1 MKVLSD
7 FDGVWTDPCA
17 EGAAVRQ
24 ELVEQAGR
32 AAGIELEEAQRDF
45 EEFERA
51 VLAKPRDYGWIS
63 AGRLTAFADED
74 PFCLPSGLA
83 GWVESAPGQRER
95 AYRQA
100 ILGAGHASLSSFAD
114 HCFHAATARLRAEH
128 PPAMLPESRAH
139 FDQLIEAGA
148 EVVVVSNS
156 SEEKVVGWFR
166 SIGVDAGVEQGRAL
180 RVVGSARKFE
190 LGASGEALSVA
201 GREVQVDRPLY
212 RAVLETEGPDVVLG
226 DVFSLDLALPH
237 FLRLKK
243 APGAPRHTVLRR
255 NAYSPDWVTEKFA
268 DGAIDHVVDSVGE
281 LAVLIQKLD

>member
-7 FDGVWTDPCA
+7 FDGVWTDPRA

-24 ELVEQAGR
+24 EMVEQAGR
-32 AAGIELEEAQRDF
+32 AAGVKLEEAQRDF
-45 EEFERA
+45 ANFERA
-51 VLAKPRDYGWIS
+51 VLAKPWGFGWIS

-83 GWVESAPGQRER
+83 GWVESAPGQREQ
-95 AYRQA
+95 AYRDA
-100 ILGAGHASLSSFAD
+100 ILGAGHDSLSSFAD
-114 HCFHAATARLRAEH
+114 GCFHAATARLRAEH
-128 PPAMLPESRAH
+128 PPAMLPESRAQ
-139 FDQLIEAGA
+139 FDRLIEAGA

-166 SIGVDAGVEQGRAL
+166 SIGVDAGVEPGRAL

-190 LGASGEALSVA
+190 LGTSGETLSVA
-201 GREVQVDRPLY
+201 GREIQVDRPLY
-212 RAVLETEGPDVVLG
+212 RAVLEAEGPDVVIG

-237 FLRLKK
+237 FLRLEK
-243 APGAPRHTVLRR
+243 APGAPQRTVLRR
-255 NAYSPDWVTEKFA
+255 NAYSPDWVLKELA

-281 LAVLIQKLD
+281 LAELAPELG